1 MQRLIE
7 KEGERISI
15 MLTSFEKLAKG
26 EANLNE
32 ILKAALEKGL
42 LDMDLYAN
50 EQGKR
55 LSKMT
60 NPTELESFYDEFKT
74 AQANGYKPNQTKA
87 TTYINNLYKEF
98 MPQIQALYAKYGV

>member
-1 MQRLIE
+1 
-7 KEGERISI
+7 

-42 LDMDLYAN
+42 LDMHLYAN

-55 LSKMT
+55 LSQMT
-60 NPTELESFYDEFKT
+60 NPTELEQFFDDFQT
-74 AQANGYKPNQTKA
+74 AQSRGYKPSTSTGTA
-87 TTYINNLYKEF
+87 YINNLYKEF
-98 MPQIQALYAKYGV
+98 MPKIQTLYAKYGV